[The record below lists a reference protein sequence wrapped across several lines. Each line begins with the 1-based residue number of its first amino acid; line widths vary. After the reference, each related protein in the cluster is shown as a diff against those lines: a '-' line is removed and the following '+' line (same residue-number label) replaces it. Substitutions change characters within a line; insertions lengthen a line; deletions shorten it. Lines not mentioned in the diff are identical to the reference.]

1 MIEIKFELKRAVKT
15 QNWRIRY
22 QKVKVKINT
31 ENSAHYFEI

>member
-1 MIEIKFELKRAVKT
+1 MIEIKFELKWTVET

-31 ENSAHYFEI
+31 ENTAH